1 MTLRGAIA
9 RHALIA
15 AVVGATSLTLI
26 SLRSAAATA
35 VDRPATLDR
44 VVIIG
49 ASASDGFG
57 AGVTLS
63 HQGTTVKEG
72 TTLRDVIDL
81 SMDEDPAVLVSYATR
96 SMFLSPHAIGRD
108 EVRHAIRER
117 PTLLVAIDFLF
128 WYLYGW
134 EGADGA
140 AFHTEEDRLASLE
153 HGLAALDEVLR
164 ATDAVVVVGDIPD
177 LTQAHSTMLSVSQLP
192 AVATIDAAN
201 ARIAAWASTWHAE
214 RGRIVAVV
222 PIHELSA
229 AARAGTPTTFG
240 GVAWTPETDG
250 ALIQED
256 RLHPS
261 FEGLAATWARILES
275 ARDAGARVG
284 ASFSHDPRVHRDA
297 IRERLRVAIE
307 ETNAIRAQRGP
318 APDAARTS
326 P

>member
-1 MTLRGAIA
+1 MTLCGAIA

-15 AVVGATSLTLI
+15 AAVCAASLIGL
-26 SLRSAAATA
+26 LGEAAFAG
-35 VDRPATLDR
+35 DRPATLDR

-57 AGVTLS
+57 AGVTVS

-81 SMDEDPAVLVSYATR
+81 SMDENPAVLVSYATR
-96 SMFLSPHAIGRD
+96 SMFLSPHSIGRD

-140 AFHTEEDRLASLE
+140 AFQSEEDRLASLE

-164 ATDAVVVVGDIPD
+164 TTEAVVVVGDIPD

-201 ARIAAWASTWHAE
+201 ARIAGWANTWRTE

-261 FEGLAATWARILES
+261 FEGLAATWARVLES

-284 ASFSHDPRVHRDA
+284 TAFSHDPRVHRDA
-297 IRERLRVAIE
+297 ICDRLRTDIE
-307 ETNAIRAQRGP
+307 ATNAIRARHNA
-318 APDAARTS
+318 APDAARAS